1 MNRLVLGFCRRV
13 MPPLQRVP
21 VGGPGRPNSVVAE
34 RRPPTPASDR
44 RGHGTGDGTPARSAR
59 RPDRPPDGADPG
71 KHREG
76 AVVQLS
82 GGKPVS
88 ADPPAGRSVSGNR
101 CPPRWSPSEGHGWSR
116 TRTWRYARHTV
127 TWGASGPTGHRVPGV
142 PPGASPRPPVAL
154 CRRPPGWTPVAAD
167 RTTRRGVRRNGLP
180 AAELHDRTLPVLP
193 GISPVRWAVGPAG
206 RPSRSPVPR
215 AVTPPVGGRRRRPSL
230 GDHGIRSPGASN
242 GHSL

>member
-127 TWGASGPTGHRVPGV
+127 TWGASGPTGQTWSEPDPFRLGSRGKRLRMATGV
-142 PPGASPRPPVAL
+142 GASSTIWPHRSHSQ
-154 CRRPPGWTPVAAD
+154 RRAGGYASAHQSCVVKSQA
-167 RTTRRGVRRNGLP
+167 TRFK
-180 AAELHDRTLPVLP
+180 T
-193 GISPVRWAVGPAG
+193 S
-206 RPSRSPVPR
+206 S
-215 AVTPPVGGRRRRPSL
+215 T
-230 GDHGIRSPGASN
+230 
-242 GHSL
+242 